1 MGNSSSYRCRDK
13 TMHQQ
18 LQHRLA
24 EQTAM
29 KQLKSHETTTAIA
42 KLNALILRLN
52 ETDKQ
57 LKESQHDIETCTAN
71 HERVLGEME
80 HEIKKQNEKYKTAH
94 DKIRDVIETT
104 DVDEC
109 NIPQF
114 LNLLNDELLFATMR
128 GQYARDQ
135 ISVALN
141 VFSDLIQRR
150 CSVEL
155 TIDTY
160 FKARGL
166 HRFIPILEEEG
177 YTKMNDLKCS
187 DEQEWNELKTMVEEH
202 LVAIDTKTMTKREHH
217 ALKRVCLKWV
227 KTWLPVQNKHQ
238 EIVQKSLLTN
248 VEPLSMFF
256 GTLHAA
262 TIAVGELEKSID
274 ATSHRKQS
282 PIATSFNEEG
292 MKRINKQCNIAN
304 AFAIASFEK
313 AVIDHEYIHDNDG
326 VVDEESDKGCRI
338 GLIKNLLI
346 NKVPHGMK
354 NAFVVTSNIKDASLQ
369 IIKNQCLT
377 RKTILLARELL
388 TYKPARPNTKAKPLW
403 DAIIAGIVHI
413 FESALQSNQITA
425 TYFAFFGKLQ
435 HSLGYFVT
443 YRKLEPFT
451 KDVHEFQIF
460 QAKVEDKADELR
472 EVAIK
477 IIRDC
482 VQHTTGAQEFET
494 AINQRKLAEAA
505 LREAH
510 AIYNGAKLNFDVV
523 SKGKCICA
531 NRQRLIAEKNNIQ
544 CEMQRLQTLRTNLE
558 RNDDCIREWT
568 AQMTL
573 KTLFC
578 QSNMILMSIVA
589 VAVLNK
595 WSIPIGVL
603 MSFGLVFWAFTN
615 HRETTRGIP
624 HPFITYGCKTLL
636 FFFQILTFL
645 TKYSVFN
652 FDYPIYMDASDTH
665 LRQKLWLNVVTLA
678 IIILFCGVSVY
689 HMHHILKK
697 RRSLERQGRIPILA
711 LDQSNLEEDCE
722 AMGSVFWNVLPI
734 VYVRLHLRLLSGI
747 CDRFCD
753 QSCSLYGEDA
763 SCTWNDAPLVLCNI
777 ITCTL
782 ILVVPAFIWWVM
794 KRYKM
799 KDRRAYEDIFAPLIL
814 SYHKNCCYYSS
825 FDLFRRALLIV
836 IASIPTN
843 NLSMRASLSTFT
855 MGSLILIHSYLMPFK
870 RSVNNHLE
878 SFVLLCGF
886 FIATSNITDNPPEWF
901 PLLVAILA
909 TIPLIP
915 VPFLF
920 WDYCASKSNA
930 VEKLEFK
937 VRHLNVTEEQEQV
950 EQPTSDTEPSP
961 LSRPAQP
968 VTLIQGAERATE
980 GIGTVPTSVPPENVM
995 NSCRAVNYPHVVFPD
1010 NDNEKRND
1018 TDRRLQNE
1026 LQNEIRL
1033 GLSNDIIGKSILSAK
1048 QLIQVAESWKQ
1059 CDFEEYVFGNATNNI
1074 TSCPL
1079 RDTQDNTTS
1088 PPSSDDS
1095 GDNKEEKQG
1104 NGAQNNNN
1112 HSSYNPNDNHNN
1124 HRPPHKR
1131 KK

>member
-1 MGNSSSYRCRDK
+1 MSLHTIMGNTYHCDDSVTQS
-13 TMHQQ
+13 TQQ
-18 LQHRLA
+18 TQREQHRLA
-24 EQTAM
+24 TRTASQERM
-29 KQLKSHETTTAIA
+29 KPQQSQEITTLTTAVIA
-42 KLNALILRLN
+42 KLQCDTESEKQKIQQRLNALGIQRN
-52 ETDKQ
+52 ETDEQ
-57 LKESQHDIETCTAN
+57 LKQSQHDIETFTAN
-71 HERVLGEME
+71 REHILSEMK

-114 LNLLNDELLFATMR
+114 LNLLNDGLLFATIR
-128 GQYARDQ
+128 GQCARDQ
-135 ISVALN
+135 ISAALK
-141 VFSDLIQRR
+141 VFSDLIQRT
-150 CSVEL
+150 CSAEL

-166 HRFIPILEEEG
+166 HRFIPILEDEG
-177 YTKMNDLKCS
+177 YTKMNDLKFS
-187 DEQEWNELKTMVEEH
+187 DEQEWNELKTMIEEH
-202 LVAIDTKTMTKREHH
+202 LVDTKTMTNREHH
-217 ALKRVCLKWV
+217 ALKIACLKWD
-227 KTWLPVQNKHQ
+227 KTWLPLQNKHQ
-238 EIVQKSLLTN
+238 KIVQKSLLTN

-413 FESALQSNQITA
+413 FESALQSNHQIIA

-763 SCTWNDAPLVLCNI
+763 SCTWNDAPLVLCNMV
-777 ITCTL
+777 TCAL

-886 FIATSNITDNPPEWF
+886 FIATSNITDNPPKWF

-909 TIPLIP
+909 TMP
-915 VPFLF
+915 
-920 WDYCASKSNA
+920 
-930 VEKLEFK
+930 
-937 VRHLNVTEEQEQV
+937 
-950 EQPTSDTEPSP
+950 
-961 LSRPAQP
+961 
-968 VTLIQGAERATE
+968 
-980 GIGTVPTSVPPENVM
+980 
-995 NSCRAVNYPHVVFPD
+995 
-1010 NDNEKRND
+1010 
-1018 TDRRLQNE
+1018 
-1026 LQNEIRL
+1026 
-1033 GLSNDIIGKSILSAK
+1033 
-1048 QLIQVAESWKQ
+1048 
-1059 CDFEEYVFGNATNNI
+1059 
-1074 TSCPL
+1074 
-1079 RDTQDNTTS
+1079 
-1088 PPSSDDS
+1088 
-1095 GDNKEEKQG
+1095 
-1104 NGAQNNNN
+1104 
-1112 HSSYNPNDNHNN
+1112 
-1124 HRPPHKR
+1124 
-1131 KK
+1131 